1 MLELLDQVEDA
12 IGVDNDT
19 VCDKTT
25 HSGNSQDGIADGLP
39 VRANDLVERTKSH
52 IPKEVVGVFSDSSYL
67 VLEVCFWNQVLYHW
81 FFGATKEKFPYAYCY
96 LHFYSRYLKNRNLL
110 LKAHTRCSNAQC

>member
-25 HSGNSQDGIADGLP
+25 HSCNSQDGIADGLP
-39 VRANDLVERTKSH
+39 VRANHLVERTKSH
-52 IPKEVVGVFSDSSYL
+52 IPKEVVSVFSDSSYL
-67 VLEVCFWNQVLYHW
+67 VLEVCFWNQALYHW
-81 FFGATKEKFPYAYCY
+81 FFGAQK
-96 LHFYSRYLKNRNLL
+96 KNSVRLL
-110 LKAHTRCSNAQC
+110 LFTFLLQVSEKSQPAAKGPYKV